1 MAIIKCISLHKEY
14 ANGADTSKA
23 LTDCNIEIKEGTFV
37 TITGVKASGKS
48 SLLRILGG
56 YERPSFG
63 VVYINNHNIYSY
75 SDDELALFRRKEV
88 GYLFQNDSL
97 IPDLTVHE
105 NIILLNTLVRTKYEK
120 DYYEDLVD
128 RLQISNV
135 LSRFPKQLSTNQLLS
150 VTYARAL
157 INKPKIILMEEQN
170 NYHCEQMDRAVLDYL
185 LYTVY
190 QYHKTLIM
198 VTNNPEICAFADHFI
213 KLNNGFIVEDRV
225 I

>member
-1 MAIIKCISLHKEY
+1 MAIIKCVCLHKEY
-14 ANGADTSKA
+14 ANGASTIKA

-48 SLLRILGG
+48 TLLRILGG

-63 VVYINNHNIYSY
+63 SVHIDNHNIYSY
-75 SDDELALFRRKEV
+75 SDDKLAIFRRKEV
-88 GYLFQNDSL
+88 GYLLQNDSL

-105 NIILLNTLVRTKYEK
+105 NIILLNTLACIKYEE

-135 LSRFPKQLSTNQLLS
+135 LSRFPKQLSSNQLLS
-150 VTYARAL
+150 VAYARAL
-157 INKPKIILMEEQN
+157 INKPNIILMDEQN
-170 NYHCEQMDRAVLDYL
+170 SHHEQMNMDVLDYL
-185 LYTVY
+185 LSMVY
-190 QYHKTLIM
+190 QYHKTMIM
-198 VTNNPEICAFADHFI
+198 VTNDPEICAFADHFI
-213 KLNNGFIVEDRV
+213 TLGDGLIVEDRV